1 MVTDLAVSTVEVS
14 MTLSTKTAITAG
26 FIGAFGLGVWTA
38 PHVRNIDMNPPVEQ
52 VEMAEPVAE
61 PVTATP
67 AVRKA
72 PVVVLRDRTEAYA
85 PVVTLAAS
93 AEPVQKHVKPLLT
106 WGTDTKKAAEGF
118 TSAEEFVTIAH
129 AAKNTQ
135 VPFILL
141 KHRVLN
147 EKKSLEAAIRASKPD
162 IDAALEADRA
172 RLEARA
178 DLSRMSD

>member
-1 MVTDLAVSTVEVS
+1 LVTILAVFMAVEVS
-14 MTLSTKTAITAG
+14 MTSSANTAIAAG

-38 PHVRNIDMNPPVEQ
+38 PHVRNIDMDVNPPVEQ

-61 PVTATP
+61 PRTVRDTP
-67 AVRKA
+67 VVVVRDRSESYA
-72 PVVVLRDRTEAYA
+72 PVVVLE
-85 PVVTLAAS
+85 AS
-93 AEPVQKHVKPLLT
+93 AAPVQKHVKPLLT
-106 WGTDTKKAAEGF
+106 WGTDTQKAAEGF
-118 TSAEEFVTIAH
+118 TSAEEFVTVAH

-147 EKKSLEAAIRASKPD
+147 EKKSLEAAIRASKPEL
-162 IDAALEADRA
+162 DAALEADRA

-178 DLSRMSD
+178 DLARMSE

>member
-1 MVTDLAVSTVEVS
+1 

-26 FIGAFGLGVWTA
+26 LIGAFGLGVWTA
-38 PHVRNIDMNPPVEQ
+38 PHVRDIDVNPPVEQ
-52 VEMAEPVAE
+52 VEMSEPAA
-61 PVTATP
+61 ATR
-67 AVRKA
+67 AARTA
-72 PVVVLRDRTEAYA
+72 PVEVAYDRTDAYA
-85 PVVTLAAS
+85 PTVKMEAS
-93 AEPVQKHVKPLLT
+93 AAPVQKHVKPLLT
-106 WGTDTKKAAEGF
+106 WGTDINKAAAGF
-118 TSAEEFVTIAH
+118 TSAEEFVTVAH

-172 RLEARA
+172 RLDARA
-178 DLSRMSD
+178 DLSRMSE

>member
-1 MVTDLAVSTVEVS
+1 MILAVSVAVEVS
-14 MTLSTKTAITAG
+14 MTNSAKAAVTAG
-26 FIGAFGLGVWTA
+26 LIGAFGLGVWTA
-38 PHVRNIDMNPPVEQ
+38 PHVRDIEMDPPVAQ
-52 VEMAEPVAE
+52 VEIAEPVE
-61 PVTATP
+61 ETRPVRET
-67 AVRKA
+67 
-72 PVVVLRDRTEAYA
+72 PVVVARARTESYA

-93 AEPVQKHVKPLLT
+93 AAPVQKHVRPLLT
-106 WGTDTKKAAEGF
+106 WGTDTRKAAEGF
-118 TSAEEFVTIAH
+118 SSAEEFVTVAH

-178 DLSRMSD
+178 DLARMSE

>member
-1 MVTDLAVSTVEVS
+1 MTNSAKAAV
-14 MTLSTKTAITAG
+14 TAG

-38 PHVRNIDMNPPVEQ
+38 PHVRNIEVEPPVAQ
-52 VEMAEPVAE
+52 VEVTEPAEAE
-61 PVTATP
+61 ARPE
-67 AVRKA
+67 RKA
-72 PVVVLRDRTEAYA
+72 PAVVVRDRTEAYA

-93 AEPVQKHVKPLLT
+93 AAPVQKHVKPLLA
-106 WGTDTKKAAEGF
+106 WGTDTRKAAAGF
-118 TSAEEFVTIAH
+118 TSAEEFMTVAH

-147 EKKSLEAAIRASKPD
+147 EKQSLEAAIRASKPD

-178 DLSRMSD
+178 DLSRISE

>member
-1 MVTDLAVSTVEVS
+1 
-14 MTLSTKTAITAG
+14 MTNSAKTAIAAG
-26 FIGAFGLGVWTA
+26 LIGAFGLGVWTA
-38 PHVRNIDMNPPVEQ
+38 PHVRNIDINPPVEQ

-61 PVTATP
+61 PVTET
-67 AVRKA
+67 RKA
-72 PVVVLRDRTEAYA
+72 PVRVVRDRTEAYA

-93 AEPVQKHVKPLLT
+93 AAPVQKHVKPLLT
-106 WGTDTKKAAEGF
+106 WGTDTQKAAEGF
-118 TSAEEFVTIAH
+118 TSAEEFVTVAH

-172 RLEARA
+172 RLDARA
-178 DLSRMSD
+178 DLSRMSE

>member
-1 MVTDLAVSTVEVS
+1 
-14 MTLSTKTAITAG
+14 MTSGTKTAITAG
-26 FIGAFGLGVWTA
+26 LIGAFGLGVWTA
-38 PHVRNIDMNPPVEQ
+38 PHVRNIDLNPRVEQ
-52 VEMAEPVAE
+52 VEMAEPAPE
-61 PVTATP
+61 PVEETRA
-67 AVRKA
+67 ARRA
-72 PVVVLRDRTEAYA
+72 PVVVASDRTEAYA
-85 PVVTLAAS
+85 PVVMLEAS
-93 AEPVQKHVKPLLT
+93 AAPVQKHVKPLLT
-106 WGTDTKKAAEGF
+106 WGTDTRKAAEGF
-118 TSAEEFVTIAH
+118 TSAEEFVTVAH

-178 DLSRMSD
+178 DLARMSE

>member
-1 MVTDLAVSTVEVS
+1 

-26 FIGAFGLGVWTA
+26 LIGAFGLGVWTA
-38 PHVRNIDMNPPVEQ
+38 PHVRNIDMDPPVEQ
-52 VEMAEPVAE
+52 VEMSEPVVE
-61 PVTATP
+61 TRT
-67 AVRKA
+67 VREA
-72 PVVVLRDRTEAYA
+72 PVVVTRVRSEAYA
-85 PVVTLAAS
+85 PVVRLEAS
-93 AEPVQKHVKPLLT
+93 AAPVQKHVKPLLT
-106 WGTDTKKAAEGF
+106 WGTDTQKAADGF
-118 TSAEEFVTIAH
+118 TSAEQFVTVAY

-147 EKKSLEAAIRASKPD
+147 EKKSLEAAIRTSKPD

-178 DLSRMSD
+178 DLARMSE

>member
-1 MVTDLAVSTVEVS
+1 
-14 MTLSTKTAITAG
+14 MTSGTKTAITAG
-26 FIGAFGLGVWTA
+26 LIGAFGLGVWTA
-38 PHVRNIDMNPPVEQ
+38 PHVRNIDLNPRVEQ
-52 VEMAEPVAE
+52 VEMAEPAPE
-61 PVTATP
+61 PVEETR
-67 AVRKA
+67 AVRRA
-72 PVVVLRDRTEAYA
+72 PVVVASDRTEAYA
-85 PVVTLAAS
+85 PVVMLEAS
-93 AEPVQKHVKPLLT
+93 AAPVQKHVKPLLT
-106 WGTDTKKAAEGF
+106 WGTDTRKAAEGF
-118 TSAEEFVTIAH
+118 TSAEEFVTVAH

-178 DLSRMSD
+178 DLARMSE